1 MGFRSRPPAAL
12 LTQRVNSKP
21 PAVLRAKRP
30 RLTPSALESK
40 SWTFPAAGGSSQAAG
55 LWPPAARPPCFP
67 RVASSS
73 SRSAGR
79 IEFQTILGSGSHIR
93 EHRNGVVS
101 ALNGSWQRHCFWR
114 PDPRQTFS
122 VVASL
127 SIINGLRA
135 PGFPRF
141 GFVSVTICTDVRAG
155 STGTRR
161 GSAAARRGSSS
172 GI

>member
-1 MGFRSRPPAAL
+1 VRRHVTPSGLLQSGNLGRGERVFQTAWRRPAPEATAGSDIRQSWL
-12 LTQRVNSKP
+12 P
-21 PAVLRAKRP
+21 PAVRSPCCQR
-30 RLTPSALESK
+30 
-40 SWTFPAAGGSSQAAG
+40 GSG
-55 LWPPAARPPCFP
+55 C
-67 RVASSS
+67 S
-73 SRSAGR
+73 SRTAGR
-79 IEFQTILGSGSHIR
+79 IKFQTILGSGSHIR
-93 EHRNGVVS
+93 EHQNRVVS
-101 ALNGSWQRHCFWR
+101 AFNDSWQRHCFWR

-135 PGFPRF
+135 RGFPRF
-141 GFVSVTICTDVRAG
+141 GFVSVNTCTDVRAG